1 MRAGAAD
8 QRPGQVRFSVLGPL
22 SVTDGGEGD
31 GPLPLGPL
39 KQRMLLA
46 MLLCRPNTLVSVDVL
61 TDALWDG
68 GPPRTARKNVQ
79 VYVWALRRLLDDS
92 GAGGR
97 LVRGACGYLLS
108 VGDGELDSLR
118 FRSLAAAGREA
129 ADRGELVLA
138 ARLLHR
144 ALHLWSGP
152 ALPELRCSRP
162 LSDEAGHLDK
172 QYLQVYE
179 DWAEAELSLGNARA
193 VIGTIGGLTVLHP
206 HRERLRAAHM
216 NTLFQLGRQTEAFGV
231 YDEYRLLLAGEFGLD
246 PSPVLEALYRSM
258 LTGGEGLISR
268 PGRAA
273 RSAPVA
279 P

>member
-1 MRAGAAD
+1 
-8 QRPGQVRFSVLGPL
+8 
-22 SVTDGGEGD
+22 
-31 GPLPLGPL
+31 
-39 KQRMLLA
+39 

-79 VYVWALRRLLDDS
+79 VYVWALRQLLADS

-97 LVRGACGYLLS
+97 LVRGVGGYLLS
-108 VGDGELDSLR
+108 VGEDELDSLR

-129 ADRGELVLA
+129 ADGGELALV
-138 ARLLHR
+138 ARLLSR

-152 ALPELRCSRP
+152 ALPELRCSRS
-162 LSDEAGHLDK
+162 LSDEADHLDK

-179 DWAEAELSLGNARA
+179 DWAEAELWLGNARA
-193 VIGTIGGLTVLHP
+193 VVGTIADLTVLHP

-216 NTLFQLGRQTEAFGV
+216 NTLFQLGRQTEAFAV
-231 YDEYRLLLAGEFGLD
+231 YDEYRQLLAGEFGLG

-258 LTGGEGLISR
+258 LTGGTDLISR

-273 RSAPVA
+273 RSTPVG